1 VEVTVREE
9 AAATVAVLTGSLDG
23 TTAEAV
29 SKRLGELV
37 SAGAQRL
44 VLDFAAVGY
53 VSSAGL
59 RVLLGSVKETRRQGG
74 DLRLA
79 AVRPEV
85 RKVLDLSGFTSILKL
100 FPAVDDALASF
111 APAR

>member
-1 VEVTVREE
+1 VEVTVRDET
-9 AAATVAVLTGSLDG
+9 AATVVVLSGSLDG
-23 TTAEAV
+23 TTAEGV
-29 SKRLGELV
+29 SKRLSELV
-37 SAGAQRL
+37 SGGGLRL
-44 VLDFAAVGY
+44 VVDFAGVGY

-59 RVLLGSVKETRRQGG
+59 RVLLGSVKETRREGG

-100 FPAVDDALASF
+100 FPTVDEALASF
-111 APAR
+111 GSTR